1 MFLQYMQY
9 IGNRRLENIGMKF
22 RFEHDKNPFD
32 FLSEV
37 QDLIKAKNFFETR
50 VIEYQS
56 AGALDDD
63 F

>member
-1 MFLQYMQY
+1 MFLDYMQY
-9 IGNRRLENIGMKF
+9 IGNRRLEAVGLNY
-22 RFEHDKNPFD
+22 RFENDKNPFD

-50 VIEYQS
+50 VIDYQS